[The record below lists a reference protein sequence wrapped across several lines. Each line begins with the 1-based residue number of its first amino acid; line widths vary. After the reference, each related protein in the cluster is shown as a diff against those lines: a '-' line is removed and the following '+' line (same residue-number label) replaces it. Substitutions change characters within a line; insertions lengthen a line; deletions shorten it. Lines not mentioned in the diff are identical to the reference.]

1 MNRIISSAAFAALLA
16 WAPASLAQAAGSPAA
31 AEEVQ
36 DYADDDLKTFANALV
51 EVSRI
56 NDNYFPIYEAARS
69 PREQEAIEL
78 KASEEM
84 VRALQNVGLTV
95 GKYQQIMARA
105 RTNPEMANRI
115 NEHVK
120 DAVNR

>member
-1 MNRIISSAAFAALLA
+1 MKRIVPLAALALMLA
-16 WAPASLAQAAGSPAA
+16 WAPAALPQAAVPQAV
-31 AEEVQ
+31 EDVQ
-36 DYADDDLKTFANALV
+36 DYADEDLKTFANALV

-69 PREQEAIEL
+69 PQEQEAVEL

-84 VRALQNVGLTV
+84 VRALQGAGLSV
-95 GKYQQIMARA
+95 AKYQQIMARA

-120 DAVNR
+120 EAVNR